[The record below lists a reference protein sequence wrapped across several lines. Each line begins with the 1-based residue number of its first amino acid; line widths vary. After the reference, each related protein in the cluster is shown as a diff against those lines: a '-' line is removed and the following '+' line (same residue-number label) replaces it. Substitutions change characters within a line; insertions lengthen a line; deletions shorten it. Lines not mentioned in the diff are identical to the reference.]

1 MKRIIYKCRKI
12 NSGMKKW
19 LNSNKIYF
27 ETVVMLILSITGIII
42 SYMGVSVSK
51 TANKLSYQA
60 NDLDRVNLELTQNE
74 MLPILSRVEN
84 EYDDMFG
91 YRYYMFNTG
100 DDFFNPEF
108 EIYAVISILV
118 TETSSDEKGLYY
130 REFYVRAVV
139 PDFMHIRGYDAAQ
152 KRFEMTFPNYSE
164 YTDLCDNLYSMLGEE
179 LDKRGDFVLFPYTID
194 VYLAFSYKDVYINE
208 DHRKMY
214 VLPQMSLGPLFPD
227 EVLISDKSE
236 TEIKD
241 LPKLNTNLS
250 DASCYQ
256 EDVEILIDQFK
267 DLFNEV
273 PKGYYEIEI
282 NY

>member
-1 MKRIIYKCRKI
+1 
-12 NSGMKKW
+12 
-19 LNSNKIYF
+19 
-27 ETVVMLILSITGIII
+27 
-42 SYMGVSVSK
+42 MGVSVSK

-152 KRFEMTFPNYSE
+152 KRFEMTFPNYCRQPPLTVIRAILSGQ
-164 YTDLCDNLYSMLGEE
+164 TGTS
-179 LDKRGDFVLFPYTID
+179 P
-194 VYLAFSYKDVYINE
+194 AIN
-208 DHRKMY
+208 RYAAKG
-214 VLPQMSLGPLFPD
+214 SLH
-227 EVLISDKSE
+227 E
-236 TEIKD
+236 
-241 LPKLNTNLS
+241 
-250 DASCYQ
+250 
-256 EDVEILIDQFK
+256 
-267 DLFNEV
+267 
-273 PKGYYEIEI
+273 
-282 NY
+282 